1 MALQFPNSPSDG
13 QVFNNFRW
21 NATDNAWRLIP
32 TASELDSLD
41 DVSAGAPN
49 DGDILVYNSSTSQWV
64 SSSRVSLG
72 LVIALGG

>member
-41 DVSAGAPN
+41 DVSAGGAN